1 MSKLIVTG
9 GAGFIGS
16 HLADKLIELGHEVIV
31 IDNLML
37 GKKEFV
43 NKKANFIKTDIR
55 DYKKITKYFKGAEAV
70 FHLAADPRLPVSIE
84 DPITT
89 HEINVTGTINVLE
102 AARQNGVKKVIF
114 SSSCA
119 VYGEVK
125 TLPISESEGT
135 NPLSPYGLHKLM
147 GEQYCRLYSGL
158 FNLPTVCLRYFNV
171 FGPRKLANGSYPMV
185 IPVFLDQ
192 KKNNLPLTIVGDGT
206 ATRDYVHVQDVV
218 QANILAWESSVSGGL
233 SINVGS
239 GQQTSVNDIASLIE
253 GDRKQIPERKGEMK
267 NIQADI
273 SRAKELLRWGSTI
286 TLEEGIKELKKVW
299 NVE

>member
-43 NKKANFIKTDIR
+43 NKKADFVKEDIR
-55 DYKKITKYFKGAEAV
+55 DYKKIVKYFKGADAV

-119 VYGEVK
+119 VYGDVK
-125 TLPISESEGT
+125 TLPINESEGT

-147 GEQYCRLYSGL
+147 GEQYCRLYSSL
-158 FNLPTVCLRYFNV
+158 FDLPTVCLRYFNV

-218 QANILAWESSVSGGL
+218 QANILAWESSVGGGL

-239 GQQTSVNDIASLIE
+239 GKQSSVNEIASLID

-273 SRAKELLRWGSTI
+273 SRAKELLKWEPTI
-286 TLEEGIKELKKVW
+286 DLENGIKELKKVW

>member
-16 HLADKLIELGHEVIV
+16 HLTDKLIALGHDVVV

-43 NKKANFIKTDIR
+43 NKKAKFVKADIR
-55 DYKKITKYFKGAEAV
+55 DYKKIVKYFKGADAV
-70 FHLAADPRLPVSIE
+70 FHLAADPRLQVSIE
-84 DPITT
+84 DPIST

-102 AARQNGVKKVIF
+102 AARQTGVKKVIF

-119 VYGEVK
+119 AYGKQEI
-125 TLPISESEGT
+125 PISEDVKME
-135 NPLSPYGLHKLM
+135 PISPYGLHKLI
-147 GEQYCRLYSGL
+147 GEQYCRLYSNL

-192 KKNNLPLTIVGDGT
+192 KKKGQSLTIVGAGT
-206 ATRDYVHVQDVV
+206 DTRDYVHVQDVV
-218 QANILAWESSVSGGL
+218 QANILAWEASVEAGVV
-233 SINVGS
+233 INVGS
-239 GQQTSVNDIASLIE
+239 GKQSSVNEIAGLIGGE
-253 GDRKQIPERKGEMK
+253 KINIPERRGEMK
-267 NIQADI
+267 NIQANI
-273 SRAKELLRWGSTI
+273 SRAKKLLKWQPTI
-286 TLEEGIKELKKVW
+286 TLEEGIKELKNALNIK
-299 NVE
+299 